1 MSTTR
6 NVWWW
11 NRQNQS
17 LWAPHRNDIC
27 TVQEDLS
34 CSGSSQRGDCCSLSL
49 MEEKGIVS
57 KEALVLMIKKSGKI
71 RRCLDARELIRKWR
85 MITCNIQLSTN
96 YIIFRRIGHKKY
108 FTILDTSD
116 AFWQIPLKKESR
128 RSRDFCLTVR
138 PKSSTGCH
146 LDWRQWGIF
155 FHPDNEFSRGDAR
168 LDTVIVYLINVLITS
183 ESLKDHLRDVE
194 EVLERLYTASFKLNW
209 EKCEF
214 FRILRFLVTPLIKSK
229 SK

>member
-17 LWAPHRNDIC
+17 LLPHRNDIC
-27 TVQEDLS
+27 AVQEDLS
-34 CSGSSQRGDCCSLSL
+34 CSGPSQRGDCCSLSL

-71 RRCLDARELIRKWR
+71 RRCLDARELLRKWR
-85 MITCNIQLSTN
+85 MITCNIQLST
-96 YIIFRRIGHKKY
+96 KY
-108 FTILDTSD
+108 FDELATKNILLYWIHRMH
-116 AFWQIPLKKESR
+116 FG
-128 RSRDFCLTVR
+128 
-138 PKSSTGCH
+138 KSH
-146 LDWRQWGIF
+146 WKRNQEDHGIF
-155 FHPDNEFSRGDAR
+155 VWQSDLSLQQDAIWTEDSEGSSFTRTMNLAWGDAR

-214 FRILRFLVTPLIKSK
+214 FRRLRFLVTPLIKSK